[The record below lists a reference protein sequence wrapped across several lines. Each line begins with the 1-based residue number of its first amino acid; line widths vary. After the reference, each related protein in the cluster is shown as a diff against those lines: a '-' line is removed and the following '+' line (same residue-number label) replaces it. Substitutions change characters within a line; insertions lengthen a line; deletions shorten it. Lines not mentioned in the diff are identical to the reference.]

1 MSSSTSSSSP
11 DPRVTVV
18 IGSNAPPERLVA
30 CLDAL
35 EPQRDGV
42 EVRVHEAEA
51 SPAEVRGRFPWATF
65 TAAPGALVP
74 HHWRDGI
81 DAASGELVALT
92 ISQMIPA
99 PDWIATIRR
108 ELERGDV
115 VGGAIDPG
123 PRLRVVDW
131 AEYFCRY
138 SRDMRPFARRDTPDL
153 PGDNAAYRRERLESV
168 RESYRDGFWEP
179 DVHRALAA
187 EGVPLPQVPELVV
200 HQGRSAGFRA
210 FAHQRTRHGRAYG
223 RQRGVRFSASRNL
236 AGILA
241 WPLVPFL
248 MTLRV
253 AQLVVAKRR
262 NRARL
267 VAALPFVFALNVIWA
282 VAEAHGHLDV
292 LRGR

>member
-1 MSSSTSSSSP
+1 MSSSISSSSA
-11 DPRVTVV
+11 DPTVTVV
-18 IGSNAPPERLVA
+18 IGSNAPPERLA
-30 CLDAL
+30 TCLHAL
-35 EPQRDGV
+35 EPQREGI
-42 EVRVHEAEA
+42 EVLVHEDEA
-51 SPAEVRGRFPWATF
+51 GPSELRERFAWATF
-65 TAAPGALVP
+65 AVTPGALVP

-81 DAASGELVALT
+81 DAARGDVVALT

-99 PDWIATIRR
+99 PNWIATIRD
-108 ELERGDV
+108 ELESGDV

-123 PRLRVVDW
+123 DGLRVTDW

-138 SRDMRPFARRDTPDL
+138 ARDMRPFPRRETPDL

-187 EGVPLPQVPELVV
+187 EGVPLPQTPELVV
-200 HQGRSAGFRA
+200 HQGRSAGFGA
-210 FAHQRTRHGRAYG
+210 FARQRTRHGRAYG
-223 RQRGVRFSASRNL
+223 QQRGVRFSTVRNVIGVL
-236 AGILA
+236 G

-253 AQLVVAKRR
+253 VQLVVAKRR
-262 NRARL
+262 HRGRL
-267 VAALPFVFALNVIWA
+267 VVALPAVFVLNAVWA
-282 VAEAHGHLDV
+282 VAEARGHLDI

>member
-1 MSSSTSSSSP
+1 MSSSISSSSA
-11 DPRVTVV
+11 DPTVTVV
-18 IGSNAPPERLVA
+18 IGSNAPQERLA
-30 CLDAL
+30 TCLQAL
-35 EPQRDGV
+35 ESQRAGV
-42 EVRVHEAEA
+42 DVLVHEAEA
-51 SPAEVRGRFPWATF
+51 SSSELRERFPWATF
-65 TAAPGALVP
+65 AVTPGALVP

-81 DAASGELVALT
+81 DAASGEVVALT

-108 ELERGDV
+108 ELESEDV

-123 PRLRVVDW
+123 DGLRVTDW

-138 SRDMRPFARRDTPDL
+138 ARDMRPFPRRETPDL

-187 EGVPLPQVPELVV
+187 IGVPLPQVPELIV
-200 HQGRSAGFRA
+200 HQGRSAGFGA
-210 FAHQRTRHGRAYG
+210 FAKQRTRHGRAYG
-223 RQRGVRFSASRNL
+223 QQRGVRFSTARN
-236 AGILA
+236 AVGMLA

-253 AQLVVAKRR
+253 VQLVLEKRRHRRRLVVA
-262 NRARL
+262 
-267 VAALPFVFALNVIWA
+267 LPAVFVLNVVLA
-282 VAEAHGHLDV
+282 VAEARGHLDV